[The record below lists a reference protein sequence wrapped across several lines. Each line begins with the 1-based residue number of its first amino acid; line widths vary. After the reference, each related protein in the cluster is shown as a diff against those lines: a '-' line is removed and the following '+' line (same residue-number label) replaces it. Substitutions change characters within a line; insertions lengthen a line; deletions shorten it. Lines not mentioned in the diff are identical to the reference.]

1 MNNDSK
7 NEMNQTADRRHSY
20 WQQWRP
26 YWQISLQSSREY
38 HIAVLATFVLTFAA
52 YYSVMQAMF
61 IDSSFRTQLAVVV
74 RGVLDSLTFLL
85 FCHFLL
91 RPYLKLNF
99 IPQGRFGWE
108 LVQLIVWLYC
118 LGLLSMLVSYSLGKI
133 PLLKLTDFS
142 HLVFTSAE
150 GEHQMRLD
158 TSTTLLLGGF
168 NQAVVFGGWAMAYVM
183 WHSIKSKKQ
192 MQIQMQQTQ
201 LQQLTNQ
208 LSPHFLFNAFNSI
221 RALIYEDRDKAAETV
236 TQLSE
241 LFRTHL
247 QAHLR
252 PLSPLAE
259 EWQIAQRYL
268 AIEQVRLEQRLQV
281 QLDFA
286 EQLWQQQIPTL
297 GLLTLVENAIKHGI
311 SPNHQPGVLRIS
323 SLQLSAQRWRLVVQ
337 NTYHHQS
344 QQGGTGTGLIN
355 LKQRLALMPGDNTL
369 TTNITEPK
377 QGLGQ
382 FLVTM
387 ELQYD

>member
-1 MNNDSK
+1 MNNSSAPK
-7 NEMNQTADRRHSY
+7 PNF
-20 WQQWRP
+20 WQLLRP
-26 YWQISLQSSREY
+26 YWQVSLQTSREY
-38 HIAVLATFVLTFAA
+38 KIAALVTFVLTFVA
-52 YYSVMQAMF
+52 YYSVMQALF
-61 IDSSFRTQLAVVV
+61 VDSSFRTQLAVVI
-74 RGVLDSLTFLL
+74 RGLLDTLTFIF

-91 RPYLKLNF
+91 RPYLKLTF

-108 LVQLIVWLYC
+108 LLQLIVWLYC
-118 LGLLSMLVSYSLGKI
+118 LGLLGMLISYGYGKI
-133 PLLKLTDFS
+133 PLLKLTDFNS
-142 HLVFTSAE
+142 MVFTSDE
-150 GEHQMRLD
+150 GKHQMRFD
-158 TSTTLLLGGF
+158 TSTTLLIGGF
-168 NQAVVFGGWAMAYVM
+168 NQAVIFATWAMAYVM
-183 WHSIKSKKQ
+183 WQSIKSKKQ

-252 PLSPLAE
+252 PMSSLAE

-268 AIEQVRLEQRLQV
+268 AIEQVRLEHRLQV

-297 GLLTLVENAIKHGI
+297 SLLTLVENAIKHGI
-311 SPNHQPGVLRIS
+311 SPNQQPGVLRIS
-323 SLQLSAQRWRLVVQ
+323 SLQLSASRWRLEVQ
-337 NTYHHQS
+337 NSYRHQS
-344 QQGGTGTGLIN
+344 QQGGTRTGLAN
-355 LKQRLALMPGDNTL
+355 LQQRLALMPGENTL

-377 QGLGQ
+377 QGHGQ
-382 FLVTM
+382 FLVTL

>member
-1 MNNDSK
+1 MNNGLAPQLSFWH
-7 NEMNQTADRRHSY
+7 QFLPF
-20 WQQWRP
+20 WRV
-26 YWQISLQSSREY
+26 SLQSSREY
-38 HIAVLATFVLTFAA
+38 KVAMLVTSLLWLASYFAVMQTLFVDTSVNTQMALVLRSVLDTLVFVLC
-52 YYSVMQAMF
+52 
-61 IDSSFRTQLAVVV
+61 
-74 RGVLDSLTFLL
+74 
-85 FCHFLL
+85 CHFLL
-91 RPYLKLNF
+91 RPYLKLTF

-108 LVQLIVWLYC
+108 LMQLAVWLYVM
-118 LGLLSMLVSYSLGKI
+118 GLLAMLISTGFGKI
-133 PLLKLTDFS
+133 ELLKLTDFS
-142 HLVFTSAE
+142 SMVFTSAE

-158 TSTTLLLGGF
+158 TGTTLLIGGF
-168 NQAVVFGGWAMAYVM
+168 NQAVVFATWAMAYVM

-252 PLSPLAE
+252 PLSSLQE

-268 AIEQVRLEQRLQV
+268 AIEQVRLEHRLQV

-297 GLLTLVENAIKHGI
+297 CLLTLVENAIKHGI
-311 SPNHQPGVLRIS
+311 SPNQQPGLLRIS
-323 SLQLSAQRWRLVVQ
+323 SLQLSANRWRLEIQ
-337 NTYHHQS
+337 NSYRHQS
-344 QQGGTGTGLIN
+344 QQGGTRTGLAN
-355 LKQRLALMPGDNTL
+355 LQQRLALMPGENTL

-377 QGLGQ
+377 QGPGQ
-382 FLVTM
+382 FLVTL

>member
-1 MNNDSK
+1 MNNKSASPH
-7 NEMNQTADRRHSY
+7 NY
-20 WQQWRP
+20 WQQFRP
-26 YWQISLQSSREY
+26 YWQVSLQTSREY
-38 HIAVLATFVLTFAA
+38 KIAVLVTFLLAFAM

-61 IDSSFRTQLAVVV
+61 IDSSFSTQLAVVI
-74 RGVLDSLTFLL
+74 RGVLDTLTFVLI
-85 FCHFLL
+85 CHFLL
-91 RPYLKLNF
+91 RPYLKLTF

-108 LVQLIVWLYC
+108 LLQLMVWLYC
-118 LGLLSMLVSYSLGKI
+118 LGLMSMLVSYGYGKI
-133 PLLKLTDFS
+133 PLLKLTDFNS
-142 HLVFTSAE
+142 LVFTSGE
-150 GEHQMRLD
+150 GQHQMRLD
-158 TSTTLLLGGF
+158 TSTTLLIGGF
-168 NQAVVFGGWAMAYVM
+168 NQAVVFGIWAMAYVM
-183 WHSIKSKKQ
+183 WQSIKSKKQ

-252 PLSPLAE
+252 PVSTLQE

-286 EQLWQQQIPTL
+286 EQLWQQKIPTL
-297 GLLTLVENAIKHGI
+297 CLLTLVENAIKHGI
-311 SPNHQPGVLRIS
+311 SPNQHPGVLRIS
-323 SLQLSAQRWRLVVQ
+323 SLQLSASRWRLEVQ
-337 NTYHHQS
+337 NSYRHQS
-344 QQGGTGTGLIN
+344 QQGGTQTGLTN
-355 LKQRLALMPGDNTL
+355 LRQRLALMPGENTL

-377 QGLGQ
+377 QSLGQ
-382 FLVTM
+382 YLVTL

>member
-1 MNNDSK
+1 MNSSSAS
-7 NEMNQTADRRHSY
+7 TPSL
-20 WQQWRP
+20 WQRLRP
-26 YWQISLQSSREY
+26 FWQVSLQSSREY
-38 HIAVLATFVLTFAA
+38 KIMALVTFVLTFAV

-61 IDSSFRTQLAVVV
+61 VDSSFTAQLAVVL
-74 RGVLDSLTFLL
+74 RGLLDTATFILC
-85 FCHFLL
+85 CHFLL
-91 RPYLKLNF
+91 RPYLKLTF

-108 LVQLIVWLYC
+108 LLQLVVWLYL
-118 LGLLSMLVSYSLGKI
+118 LGMLSMLLSYGYGKI
-133 PLLKLTDFS
+133 PLLKLTDFNS
-142 HLVFTSAE
+142 LVFTSAE

-158 TSTTLLLGGF
+158 TSTTLLIGGF
-168 NQAVVFGGWAMAYVM
+168 NQAVVFGTWAMAYVM

-192 MQIQMQQTQ
+192 MQLQMQQTQ

-221 RALIYEDRDKAAETV
+221 RALIYEDRDKAADTV

-247 QAHLR
+247 HAHLR
-252 PLSPLAE
+252 PMSSLQE

-268 AIEQVRLEQRLQV
+268 AIEQVRLEQRLIV

-311 SPNHQPGVLRIS
+311 SPNQQPGILRIS
-323 SLQLSAQRWRLVVQ
+323 SLQLSASRWRLEVQ
-337 NTYHHQS
+337 NSYRHQS
-344 QQGGTGTGLIN
+344 QQAGTQTGLAN
-355 LKQRLALMPGDNTL
+355 LRQRLMLMPGENTL
-369 TTNITEPK
+369 TTHITEPK
-377 QGLGQ
+377 QGHGQ
-382 FLVTM
+382 FLVTL

>member
-1 MNNDSK
+1 MNNDLTPKPSF
-7 NEMNQTADRRHSY
+7 
-20 WQQWRP
+20 WQQFLP
-26 YWQISLQSSREY
+26 YWQISLQASREY
-38 HIAVLATFVLTFAA
+38 KMAMLGVTVLWFVA
-52 YYSVMQAMF
+52 YYGVMQSLYV
-61 IDSSFRTQLAVVV
+61 DSSFNTRLAL
-74 RGVLDSLTFLL
+74 VLRSLLDTMIFVL

-91 RPYLKLNF
+91 RPYLKLTF

-108 LVQLIVWLYC
+108 LVQLAVWLYVM
-118 LGLLSMLVSYSLGKI
+118 GLLGMLISFGFGKFEW
-133 PLLKLTDFS
+133 LKLTDLTN
-142 HLVFTSAE
+142 LVFTANG

-158 TSTTLLLGGF
+158 NSVTLFLGGF
-168 NQAVVFGGWAMAYVM
+168 NQAVVFGTWAMAYVM
-183 WHSIKSKKQ
+183 WQSIKSKKQ
-192 MQIQMQQTQ
+192 MQIQMQQSQ

-252 PLSPLAE
+252 PLSSLQE

-268 AIEQVRLEQRLQV
+268 AIEQVRLEQRLQL

-297 GLLTLVENAIKHGI
+297 CLLTLVENAIKHGI
-311 SPNHQPGVLRIS
+311 SPNQQPGILRIS
-323 SLQLSAQRWRLVVQ
+323 SLQLSATRWRLEVQ
-337 NTYHHQS
+337 NSYRHQS
-344 QQGGTGTGLIN
+344 QQGGTRTGLAN
-355 LKQRLALMPGDNTL
+355 LRQRLALMSGENTL

-377 QGLGQ
+377 QLPGQ
-382 FLVTM
+382 FLVTL

>member
-1 MNNDSK
+1 MNNGFTQK
-7 NEMNQTADRRHSY
+7 LTF
-20 WQQWRP
+20 WQQCRP
-26 YWQISLQSSREY
+26 FWQVSLHASREY
-38 HIAVLATFVLTFAA
+38 KIAMLATSVLWLIA
-52 YYSVMQAMF
+52 YYSILQTLFVDTNWNTRF
-61 IDSSFRTQLAVVV
+61 TLGLRSTLDTLIF
-74 RGVLDSLTFLL
+74 VLL
-85 FCHFLL
+85 CHFCL
-91 RPYLKLNF
+91 RPYLKLTF

-108 LVQLIVWLYC
+108 LVQLVLWIYV
-118 LGLLSMLVSYSLGKI
+118 LGVVGILISFGFGKLDI
-133 PLLKLTDFS
+133 LKLTDIS
-142 HLVFTSAE
+142 SLVFTSAG

-158 TSTTLLLGGF
+158 NSTTLLIGGF
-168 NQAVVFGGWAMAYVM
+168 NQAVVFGTWAMTYVM

-247 QAHLR
+247 QAHLM
-252 PLSPLAE
+252 PLSSLQE

-286 EQLWQQQIPTL
+286 EQLWQQKIPTL
-297 GLLTLVENAIKHGI
+297 CLLTLVENAIKHGI
-311 SPNHQPGVLRIS
+311 SPNQQPGTLRIS
-323 SLQLSAQRWRLVVQ
+323 SLQLSANRWRLEVQ
-337 NTYHHQS
+337 NSYRHQS
-344 QQGGTGTGLIN
+344 QQGGTRTGLEN
-355 LKQRLALMPGDNTL
+355 LRQRLALMPGENTL
-369 TTNITEPK
+369 TTNNTVPK
-377 QGLGQ
+377 QLPGQ
-382 FLVTM
+382 FLVTL

>member
-1 MNNDSK
+1 MNNNAAQKVSL
-7 NEMNQTADRRHSY
+7 
-20 WQQWRP
+20 WQQFRP
-26 YWQISLQSSREY
+26 FWQVSLQASREY
-38 HIAVLATFVLTFAA
+38 KMVTLVTFVLAFAV

-61 IDSSFRTQLAVVV
+61 VDSSFRTQLAVLL
-74 RGVLDSLTFLL
+74 RGVLDTTTLILC
-85 FCHFLL
+85 CHFLL
-91 RPYLKLNF
+91 RPYLKLTF

-108 LVQLIVWLYC
+108 LVQLVVWLYV
-118 LGLLSMLVSYSLGKI
+118 LGVLSMLLSYGYGKI

-142 HLVFTSAE
+142 SMVFTSAE

-158 TSTTLLLGGF
+158 TGTTLLIGGF
-168 NQAVVFGGWAMAYVM
+168 NQAVVFATWAMAYVM
-183 WHSIKSKKQ
+183 WQSIKSKKQ

-252 PLSPLAE
+252 PLSSLAE

-297 GLLTLVENAIKHGI
+297 SLLTLVENAVKHGI
-311 SPNHQPGVLRIS
+311 SPNQQPGVLRIS
-323 SLQLSAQRWRLVVQ
+323 SLQLSASRWRLEVQ
-337 NTYHHQS
+337 NSYRHQS
-344 QQGGTGTGLIN
+344 QQAGTQTGLAN
-355 LKQRLALMPGDNTL
+355 LRQRLVLMPGENTL

-382 FLVTM
+382 FLVTL